1 MKKSIIR
8 IIFLL
13 SLSINAQVKIDNIY
27 SIDFPNNYEK
37 SESIEKAELPERF
50 KGKVSNRVK
59 VKTYT
64 FNNSDKDFYILIT
77 TKYINENNEPIEY
90 NPESI
95 SELYNKYGK
104 YSKKIIESFSRKGFK
119 FKDSTSI
126 RINNFFGQKIS
137 FKDSISGNTNAEGNL
152 IEINGKQYFAIYS
165 KIAEFNE
172 NRKNK
177 FLNSIKIDSS
187 KEVKQIT
194 KPYDLKENLLELF
207 FKGIFVIGI
216 FYLIRKYKKTTGNT
230 V

>member
-1 MKKSIIR
+1 MKKLN
-8 IIFLL
+8 F
-13 SLSINAQVKIDNIY
+13 KI
-27 SIDFPNNYEK
+27 
-37 SESIEKAELPERF
+37 
-50 KGKVSNRVK
+50 
-59 VKTYT
+59 
-64 FNNSDKDFYILIT
+64 
-77 TKYINENNEPIEY
+77 
-90 NPESI
+90 
-95 SELYNKYGK
+95 
-104 YSKKIIESFSRKGFK
+104 
-119 FKDSTSI
+119 
-126 RINNFFGQKIS
+126 GQKIT
-137 FKDSISGNTNAEGNL
+137 FKDSISGNINAEGNL

-172 NRKNK
+172 NRKNE